1 MSWKKQLL
9 SKLLEDEVPVKKPK
23 TPLRVKVAKGVLGTA
38 GVASLIGGGLAV
50 HKLKNISTAIPEFG
64 KALKAEFVGTGEF
77 RRSDSPAKG
86 EPMKLPE
93 KKPKTKE
100 IK

>member
-64 KALKAEFVGTGEF
+64 KALQA
-77 RRSDSPAKG
+77 ANKG